1 MRVIF
6 QRNHEKRV
14 RRSGAVIL
22 LLALCGCASVG
33 QGSLAQADPIGPL
46 PHRYYEYFAEFET
59 EYRQALAGDCT
70 GVEEVLARTPSRS
83 IDKSLI
89 EDFRGQLYDQALCQP
104 YDPEAAYRAFRAA
117 EQNPDLGAWHF
128 TLWKRWHGHGVAQD
142 RKAAR
147 EGFALWLLRLTGIA
161 GVRGLGRDIEIAL
174 SGRPIP
180 PSLLDGIAW
189 AEELE
194 ASSDAEKTSFALD
207 LMRGQA
213 RDWSGT
219 QLPASKEVGSSMLH
233 SVYDSY
239 PQAYYRYGVAAV
251 RGELPGVSWKDGE
264 TALFMAT
271 RHCID
276 GSFLAIARANESTAT
291 PSNKRLRDAYRWLAK
306 GELDG
311 FPLSDERERV
321 GRLLDDLAREIL
333 DSVVPEYERVGC
345 S

>member
-70 GVEEVLARTPSRS
+70 GVEEVLAREPSRS

-104 YDPEAAYRAFRAA
+104 YDSEAAYRAFRAA
-117 EQNPDLGAWHF
+117 EQYADLGAWHF

-147 EGFALWLLRLTGIA
+147 EGFALWLISQAWLAEFQPFQPL
-161 GVRGLGRDIEIAL
+161 VQGLL

-180 PSLLDGIAW
+180 PSLLPAIPW
-189 AEELE
+189 AEALE
-194 ASSDAEKTSFALD
+194 ASSEAEKTSFALD

-213 RDWSGT
+213 RDWSGMG
-219 QLPASKEVGSSMLH
+219 LPASKEVGSSMLH

-251 RGELPGVSWKDGE
+251 RGELPGVSWKDGK

-271 RHCID
+271 EHCIE
-276 GSFLAIARANESTAT
+276 GSFLAIARAYESTAT
-291 PSNKRLRDAYRWLAK
+291 PKNKRLERAYSWLTQ
-306 GELDG
+306 GELEG
-311 FPLSDERERV
+311 FPLSEERERV
-321 GRLLDDLAREIL
+321 GRLLDDLDREL
-333 DSVVPEYERVGC
+333 VDSVVPGLERVGC